1 MWGWGE
7 CEMNCY
13 YPKKNLFAI
22 FYFFLRWNF
31 NHISRFC
38 IRLNLILRIWLY
50 KQKMLVNYYYF
61 LFLFFSTEKK
71 KIKYLFVNG
80 LDPITFHL
88 QRTFVPNHKL
98 PDDFPLL
105 SPVPDVPVPGHA
117 APVSN
122 QFSSAADANVN
133 CHAAVRKPGTIVQ
146 SQQ

>member
-1 MWGWGE
+1 
-7 CEMNCY
+7 
-13 YPKKNLFAI
+13 
-22 FYFFLRWNF
+22 
-31 NHISRFC
+31 
-38 IRLNLILRIWLY
+38 
-50 KQKMLVNYYYF
+50 MLVNYYFF
-61 LFLFFSTEKK
+61 LFLFFNRKE

-98 PDDFPLL
+98 PVDFPLL
-105 SPVPDVPVPGHA
+105 SPVPDLPVPVPGHA

-146 SQQ
+146 SQSQQ